1 MGNPIKSAYIT
12 GHGRSGRWVV
22 DHDDTHEK
30 AYGVDVWSQYGW
42 DKGTARSRGYY
53 HRNDPKLQVFEGM
66 DFELALAYNT
76 DQLGR
81 VFEDRTHRIAIRKPK
96 EEVARDLRR
105 RATMHN
111 LNSRGKIGN
120 FVETYPNFEYSFA
133 PQKINAKVNDYV
145 HIQFSGSDTN
155 PSFQH
160 SITEGDMQTHRQL
173 RAKDRFNLAFLAQGE
188 SYKADP
194 DSNWNRIFG
203 FTEWDAYH
211 LIHGGVSYA
220 NQDFALSDDKTR
232 YVLRESLKDFDFGVR
247 RFTTAGE
254 WDFFSPLNTR
264 FGARSQK
271 GKIV

>member
-1 MGNPIKSAYIT
+1 MGSDTKSVIMKFDGDLDSKRISSDPENFLAVHDVDDSISSRRWSNFTINWSGSTMTVFDHTREETILTLENYEDHFSGNPIKSAYIT

-120 FVETYPNFEYSFA
+120 FVETYPNFEY
-133 PQKINAKVNDYV
+133 
-145 HIQFSGSDTN
+145 
-155 PSFQH
+155 
-160 SITEGDMQTHRQL
+160 
-173 RAKDRFNLAFLAQGE
+173 
-188 SYKADP
+188 
-194 DSNWNRIFG
+194 
-203 FTEWDAYH
+203 
-211 LIHGGVSYA
+211 
-220 NQDFALSDDKTR
+220 
-232 YVLRESLKDFDFGVR
+232 
-247 RFTTAGE
+247 
-254 WDFFSPLNTR
+254 
-264 FGARSQK
+264 
-271 GKIV
+271 